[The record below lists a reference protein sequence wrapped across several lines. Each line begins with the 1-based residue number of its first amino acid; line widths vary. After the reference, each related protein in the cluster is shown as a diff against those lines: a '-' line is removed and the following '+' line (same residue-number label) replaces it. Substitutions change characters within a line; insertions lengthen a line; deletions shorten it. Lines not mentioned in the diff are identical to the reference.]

1 MSMRIDF
8 AKFAIPHD
16 ATNDELRD
24 WINELYTM
32 WADTSDLLAEYQE
45 GEYAKVVRCRD
56 CEYFDTRKCK
66 SQWPF
71 CLDSFCWWGKR
82 KEGGDAE

>member
-1 MSMRIDF
+1 MIDYLCEGSDHPN
-8 AKFAIPHD
+8 I
-16 ATNDELRD
+16 NDKGALR
-24 WINELYTM
+24 E
-32 WADTSDLLAEYQE
+32 
-45 GEYAKVVRCRD
+45 KVVRCRD

-82 KEGGDAE
+82 KEGGDGLDAS